1 MLVISRNRAC
11 CIICVV
17 QVSVDLRRVLSPRL
31 LLLVMIISIR
41 ILFAHVHDHHPDVF
55 LSSTRYSEVLFGV
68 QTWEG
73 GSRRPTIKI
82 GSSCP
87 HVDKFLQDGDLL
99 IE

>member
-11 CIICVV
+11 CVICVV
-17 QVSVDLRRVLSPRL
+17 QVSVDLWRVLSPRL
-31 LLLVMIISIR
+31 LLVMIINIR
-41 ILFAHVHDHHPDVF
+41 IFFAHVHDHHPDVF
-55 LSSTRYSEVLFGV
+55 LSSTHYSDILFGV
-68 QTWEG
+68 QAWEG